1 MPLRLAVV
9 TVLSTI
15 TLILL
20 GAPAGAHVELD
31 PGGAQAGS
39 TVVADP
45 SATSTTTSTTEP
57 TATTSTG
64 SDLPGTTLEAQERD
78 DGNTSAAPWLIGS
91 GIAALAAI
99 GIGGTLLK
107 RRMG

>member
-1 MPLRLAVV
+1 M

-20 GAPAGAHVELD
+20 GAPAGAEGETERPAPRL
-31 PGGAQAGS
+31 

-45 SATSTTTSTTEP
+45 SATSATTSTTEP

-107 RRMG
+107 RRMS